1 MPSIKMLPP
10 EIRPV
15 SLRHWPSLR
24 KSVKR
29 EWAWPWRT
37 DGRDGALRYDSC
49 AERFLARSAGIVLNI
64 VLVVEPRRD
73 SSSEDLYRG
82 NPFISTCRHRL
93 TYKGPYRASA
103 GFHGVVFETQA
114 GLFASIS
121 MRIPRAKVPKKIIL
135 NAVTMQR
142 TNRLL
147 TSSIKGPA
155 PSPRDN
161 YG

>member
-1 MPSIKMLPP
+1 MLTMPVI
-10 EIRPV
+10 
-15 SLRHWPSLR
+15 
-24 KSVKR
+24 
-29 EWAWPWRT
+29 
-37 DGRDGALRYDSC
+37 
-49 AERFLARSAGIVLNI
+49 
-64 VLVVEPRRD
+64 
-73 SSSEDLYRG
+73 
-82 NPFISTCRHRL
+82 
-93 TYKGPYRASA
+93 
-103 GFHGVVFETQA
+103 TQA